1 MKVVDPLREE
11 LRKLARALEPH
22 AIRLIVGGG
31 YGLLLRTEQIRLSG
45 ARTRFAE
52 PPGARSTNDI
62 DIFLGAEVI
71 TDAAKTA
78 LIRGALDAL
87 GYEPIEG
94 ARYYQFV
101 LPIPYAGLPRGVK
114 IDLLAAPVS
123 GDRKA
128 AIRQDSRR
136 VRPREGEG
144 LHAHTTPE
152 ALTVEDHAQP
162 IDIGGDES
170 VVIYLPHPF
179 SYLLLKLFAL
189 RDLIDD
195 ETKGRGTHHAFDI
208 YRTIAMMTAEEWEEA
223 VAMQVRYAGL
233 APVAEAGRLVGEL
246 FSSLEAPG
254 MVRLREHARMVGEQL
269 PPDNLRDMINDL
281 HELLSSPREGASAR
295 SPADDS

>member
-1 MKVVDPLREE
+1 MVVDPLREE

-31 YGLLLRTEQIRLSG
+31 YGLLLRVEQIRLSG

-52 PPGARSTNDI
+52 LPGARSTNDI

-78 LIRGALDAL
+78 LIRVALDAL

-101 LPIPYAGLPRGVK
+101 LPVAYEGLPRGVK

-123 GDRKA
+123 GDREA
-128 AIRQDSRR
+128 AVRQDSRR

-162 IDIGGDES
+162 VDIGGDEPI
-170 VVIYLPHPF
+170 VVYLPHPF

-189 RDLIDD
+189 RDLLDD

-208 YRTIAMMTAEEWEEA
+208 YRTIAMMTAGEWEEA
-223 VAMQVRYAGL
+223 VRMRVRYAVS
-233 APVAEAGRLVGEL
+233 APIVEAGRLVEEL
-246 FSSLEAPG
+246 FSNLEAPG
-254 MVRLREHARMVGEQL
+254 MLRLREHARRVGEQL
-269 PPDNLRDMINDL
+269 PPDNLRGMIYDL
-281 HELLSSPREGASAR
+281 HELLGSPRVGASAGID
-295 SPADDS
+295 ADDS